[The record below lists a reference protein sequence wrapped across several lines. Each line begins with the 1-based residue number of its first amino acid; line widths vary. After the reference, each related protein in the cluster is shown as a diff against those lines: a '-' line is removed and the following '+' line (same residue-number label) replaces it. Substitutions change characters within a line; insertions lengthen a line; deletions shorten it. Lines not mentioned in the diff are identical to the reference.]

1 LFDSTDTT
9 FKIVAN
15 SGDITNSSG
24 YDIIF
29 TSDAGGSTLLDWEIE
44 LYDGTGG
51 RFVAWVKI
59 PTLSHTADT
68 VIYVFYG
75 NAAITTF
82 QGNVNGTWDSSFLL
96 VNHYG
101 DGSTLSLTDS
111 TSNGRNGTNSVIP
124 IMARAGQIS
133 GAGTPHYTGLG
144 HQAYVTYND
153 SGLPSSNGSRTFSLW
168 INFEGVSLPSGYC
181 FSTGTWLTNHEGFSL
196 APGRVPGILYD
207 GGTAYSF
214 SYSFSNAVWYH
225 IVITYDSAS
234 STLSFYVDGAL
245 IASTTVS
252 GLNTVNPGTM
262 YTFETNPAD
271 YNANIDAALDE
282 FRIAN
287 IAHSVDY
294 ILAEYNNQV
303 NPSGFYTLGS
313 PPPSGALLQIPM
325 TGGMKDLTGGI
336 NG

>member
-1 LFDSTDTT
+1 
-9 FKIVAN
+9 
-15 SGDITNSSG
+15 
-24 YDIIF
+24 
-29 TSDAGGSTLLDWEIE
+29 
-44 LYDGTGG
+44 
-51 RFVAWVKI
+51 
-59 PTLSHTADT
+59 
-68 VIYVFYG
+68 
-75 NAAITTF
+75 
-82 QGNVNGTWDSSFLL
+82 
-96 VNHYG
+96 
-101 DGSTLSLTDS
+101 
-111 TSNGRNGTNSVIP
+111 
-124 IMARAGQIS
+124 
-133 GAGTPHYTGLG
+133 
-144 HQAYVTYND
+144 
-153 SGLPSSNGSRTFSLW
+153 
-168 INFEGVSLPSGYC
+168 
-181 FSTGTWLTNHEGFSL
+181 
-196 APGRVPGILYD
+196 
-207 GGTAYSF
+207 
-214 SYSFSNAVWYH
+214 
-225 IVITYDSAS
+225 
-234 STLSFYVDGAL
+234 VDGAL